1 MDIHIRRATVADAEI
16 IAQHCAAMAAE
27 TENLALDRDRLRR
40 GVEAVLQDPSKG
52 FYTVAE
58 ADGVVVGQM
67 MVTLEW
73 SDWRNGTFWWLQ
85 SVYVQP
91 EYRRRGVYR
100 QLYERVF
107 EEARA
112 RKDICGLRL
121 YVSQENASAQQVY
134 ARLGM
139 KQAHYEMYEVDFV
152 LERRRPQRHRD
163 TEKN

>member
-1 MDIHIRRATVADAEI
+1 
-16 IAQHCAAMAAE
+16 
-27 TENLALDRDRLRR
+27 
-40 GVEAVLQDPSKG
+40 
-52 FYTVAE
+52 
-58 ADGVVVGQM
+58 M

-85 SVYVQP
+85 SVYVRP
-91 EYRRRGVYR
+91 EYRRRSIYKR
-100 QLYERVF
+100 LYERVL

-139 KQAHYEMYEVDFV
+139 RKAHYDMFELDFV
-152 LERRRPQRHRD
+152 LGR
-163 TEKN
+163 